1 MQEEERREIANEL
14 HDEAGPCL
22 FGITANASSIQNL
35 ANQRP
40 DKSSPEISR
49 RVGEIMSITERLKLL
64 NRALLKKLRP
74 IPVGRTKLAELL
86 EELIAGFRRRHPD
99 VHIAVTFG
107 RLAESY
113 GEAVDLTLYRCIQ
126 EGITNAI
133 RHGKA
138 GTVSV
143 DLETMQAT
151 RRNGGR
157 RERAKLILDLSDDGM
172 GMPQSTPKGFGL
184 TAMTERIRSLGG
196 SCMIESAPKKGTR
209 IHIEIPVERAAK
221 DACAQIGTGW
231 SAVMTRVLVID
242 DHPIV
247 LQGCRQLLE
256 DAGIKQIIQAQ
267 SLADGFRLYRAHKP
281 DLIIVDLAMR
291 TGALGGLS
299 FIRRLRLHDQGT
311 PILVFTMHSD
321 PVIVSR
327 ALEVGAT
334 GYVLKD
340 TSSDEVLKAFQKV
353 RENRPYLSHD
363 LASEVAFMEARG
375 TSNPLKRM
383 TVRELQT
390 LALVAEGKP
399 YGVIAEHLH
408 VSYKTVANTC
418 TQLKAKLGVRTLPEL
433 MRIAIQHLPAVATKA
448 PRDR

>member
-1 MQEEERREIANEL
+1 MA
-14 HDEAGPCL
+14 
-22 FGITANASSIQNL
+22 
-35 ANQRP
+35 
-40 DKSSPEISR
+40 K
-49 RVGEIMSITERLKLL
+49 
-64 NRALLKKLRP
+64 P
-74 IPVGRTKLAELL
+74 I
-86 EELIAGFRRRHPD
+86 
-99 VHIAVTFG
+99 
-107 RLAESY
+107 
-113 GEAVDLTLYRCIQ
+113 DLTLYRCIQ

-138 GTVSV
+138 GTVTV
-143 DLETMQAT
+143 DLDDDAGARAAT
-151 RRNGGR
+151 AARSA
-157 RERAKLILDLSDDGM
+157 RAKLSLDLSDDGRAWRN
-172 GMPQSTPKGFGL
+172 PRPKDFGL
-184 TAMTERIRSLGG
+184 TAMTERVRSLGG
-196 SCMIESAPKKGTR
+196 SCMIESAPHKGTTHSR
-209 IHIEIPVERAAK
+209 RNSGGARRQGAARRA
-221 DACAQIGTGW
+221 GTGW

-256 DAGIKQIIQAQ
+256 DAGVKQIIQAQ
-267 SLADGFRLYRAHKP
+267 SLADGFRLYRTQKP
-281 DLIIVDLAMR
+281 DVIIVDLAMR

-299 FIRRLRLHDQGT
+299 FIRRLRLHDQRT

-375 TSNPLKRM
+375 TTNPLRRM

-433 MRIAIQHLPAVATKA
+433 MRIAIQHLPAAATKA

>member
-1 MQEEERREIANEL
+1 M

-35 ANQRP
+35 VDQLP
-40 DKSSPEISR
+40 DERTGEISR
-49 RVGEIMSITERLKLL
+49 RVGEILSIAERLKTM

-74 IPVGRTKLAELL
+74 GPLGRVKLSELL
-86 EELIAGFRRRHPD
+86 KELVAGFERRHPD
-99 VHIAVTFG
+99 TQILITVG
-107 RLAESY
+107 DLATSY
-113 GEAVDLTLYRCIQ
+113 EEAIDLRVYRCIQ
-126 EGITNAI
+126 ESITNAI

-138 GTVSV
+138 ASIAIDLGEEPVSGRDGGKRPPTRLCLTV
-143 DLETMQAT
+143 
-151 RRNGGR
+151 N
-157 RERAKLILDLSDDGM
+157 DDGK
-172 GMPQSTPKGFGL
+172 GIAPTTPKGFGL
-184 TAMTERIRSLGG
+184 TTMTERVRRMAGLASWTARRWKGRRSAWRFQCRKQASSVQGSLSWLG
-196 SCMIESAPKKGTR
+196 
-209 IHIEIPVERAAK
+209 
-221 DACAQIGTGW
+221 D
-231 SAVMTRVLVID
+231 VMTRVLVID

-256 DAGIKQIIQAQ
+256 DAGVEQIVQAE
-267 SLADGFRLYRAHKP
+267 SLADGFRLYRTQKP
-281 DLIIVDLAMR
+281 DVIIVDLAMR

-299 FIRRLRLHDQGT
+299 FIRRLRLHDQKT

-327 ALEVGAT
+327 ALEGGAT

-375 TSNPLKRM
+375 TTNPLRRM

-433 MRIAIQHLPAVATKA
+433 MRIAIQHLPSSATKT
-448 PRDR
+448 PRQ